1 MILDIKRNRWLLL
14 AIGALLSACGSDSS
28 SPVSS
33 TPAAPWTG
41 EIHVLDATGGRVP
54 GLLVQV
60 DYSTQTLPK
69 KRMDVVDW
77 RNFASDDVN
86 SAQVSVY
93 TDHDGIARPETADLG
108 ELWIHHLRVLA
119 DEDLLHEQML
129 TATDEQ
135 SLGELDAASYLF
147 RFDLSV
153 DYEISAG
160 RDSIATASV
169 IGSWRTAFVED
180 RINFGRTLTYD
191 ANGRFSGALTQDGD
205 QFFIQGTWV
214 VRNLILTTTFV
225 FNGQSQ
231 RHSTRFDVSGS
242 TMTTRGIP
250 AGKIRHWAK
259 Q

>member
-14 AIGALLSACGSDSS
+14 AIAALISACGSDSS

-33 TPAAPWTG
+33 VPAAVWTG
-41 EIHVLDATGGRVP
+41 EIRILDATGGGVP

-60 DYSTQTLPK
+60 DYSTQDLPK
-69 KRMDVVDW
+69 KRTDV
-77 RNFASDDVN
+77 ADVN
-86 SAQVSVY
+86 STQVSAY

-108 ELWIHHLRVLA
+108 ELWIHHFRVLA
-119 DEDLLHEQML
+119 DEEVLHEQML

-153 DYEISAG
+153 AYEISAG
-160 RDSIATASV
+160 RDSIATASA

-180 RINFGRTLTYD
+180 GIIFGRSLTYD
-191 ANGRFSGALTQDGD
+191 ANGRFSGVLTQDGD
-205 QFFIQGTWV
+205 QYLIQGTWV
-214 VRNLILTTTFV
+214 VRNLILTTRFV
-225 FNGQSQ
+225 FNGESQ
-231 RHSTRFDVSGS
+231 RYSTRFDVSGS

-250 AGKIRHWAK
+250 AAKPRHWAK

>member
-1 MILDIKRNRWLLL
+1 MILDIKKNRWLLL
-14 AIGALLSACGSDSS
+14 AIAALISACGSDTS

-33 TPAAPWTG
+33 MPAAVWTG
-41 EIHVLDATGGRVP
+41 EVRILDATGGGVP

-60 DYSTQTLPK
+60 DYSTQDLPK
-69 KRMDVVDW
+69 KRTDVVD
-77 RNFASDDVN
+77 VN
-86 SAQVSVY
+86 STQVSVY

-108 ELWIHHLRVLA
+108 ELWIHHFRVLA
-119 DEDLLHEQML
+119 DEEVLHEQML

-225 FNGQSQ
+225 FNGQSE

-250 AGKIRHWAK
+250 AGTLRHWAK

>member
-1 MILDIKRNRWLLL
+1 MILDIKKNRWLLL
-14 AIGALLSACGSDSS
+14 AIAALISACGSDSS

-33 TPAAPWTG
+33 MPAAVWTG
-41 EIHVLDATGGRVP
+41 EVRILDATGGGVP

-60 DYSTQTLPK
+60 DYSTQDLPK
-69 KRMDVVDW
+69 KRTDVVD
-77 RNFASDDVN
+77 VN
-86 SAQVSVY
+86 STQVSVY

-108 ELWIHHLRVLA
+108 ELWIHHFRVLA
-119 DEDLLHEQML
+119 DEEVLHEQML

-225 FNGQSQ
+225 FNGQSE

>member
-1 MILDIKRNRWLLL
+1 MILDIKKNRWLLL
-14 AIGALLSACGSDSS
+14 AIAALMSACGSDTS

-33 TPAAPWTG
+33 MPAAVWTG
-41 EIHVLDATGGRVP
+41 EVRILDATGGGVP

-60 DYSTQTLPK
+60 DYSTQDLPK
-69 KRMDVVDW
+69 KRTDVVD
-77 RNFASDDVN
+77 VN
-86 SAQVSVY
+86 STQVSVY

-108 ELWIHHLRVLA
+108 ELWIHHFRVLA
-119 DEDLLHEQML
+119 DEEVLHEQML

-225 FNGQSQ
+225 FNGQSE

-250 AGKIRHWAK
+250 AGTLRHWAK

>member
-1 MILDIKRNRWLLL
+1 MILDIKKNRWLLL
-14 AIGALLSACGSDSS
+14 AIAALISACGSDSS

-33 TPAAPWTG
+33 MSAAVWTG
-41 EIHVLDATGGRVP
+41 EVRILDATGGGVP

-60 DYSTQTLPK
+60 DYSTQDLPK
-69 KRMDVVDW
+69 KRTDVVD
-77 RNFASDDVN
+77 VN
-86 SAQVSVY
+86 STQVSVY

-108 ELWIHHLRVLA
+108 ELWIHHFRVLA
-119 DEDLLHEQML
+119 DEEVLHEQML

-225 FNGQSQ
+225 FNGQSE

-250 AGKIRHWAK
+250 AGTLRHWAK

>member
-1 MILDIKRNRWLLL
+1 MILDIKKNRWLLL
-14 AIGALLSACGSDSS
+14 AIAALISACGSDSS

-33 TPAAPWTG
+33 MPAAVWTG
-41 EIHVLDATGGRVP
+41 EVRILDATGGGVP

-60 DYSTQTLPK
+60 DYSTQDLPK
-69 KRMDVVDW
+69 KRTDVVD
-77 RNFASDDVN
+77 VN
-86 SAQVSVY
+86 STQVSVY

-108 ELWIHHLRVLA
+108 ELWIHHFRVLA
-119 DEDLLHEQML
+119 DEEVLHEQML

-250 AGKIRHWAK
+250 AGTLRHWAK

>member
-1 MILDIKRNRWLLL
+1 MILDIKKNRWLLL
-14 AIGALLSACGSDSS
+14 AIAALISACGSDSS

-33 TPAAPWTG
+33 MPAAVWTG
-41 EIHVLDATGGRVP
+41 EVRILDATGGGVP

-60 DYSTQTLPK
+60 DYSTQDLPK
-69 KRMDVVDW
+69 KRTDVVD
-77 RNFASDDVN
+77 VN
-86 SAQVSVY
+86 STQVSVY

-108 ELWIHHLRVLA
+108 ELWIHHFRVLA
-119 DEDLLHEQML
+119 DEEVLHEQML

>member
-1 MILDIKRNRWLLL
+1 MILDIKKNRWLLL
-14 AIGALLSACGSDSS
+14 AIAALISACGSDSS

-33 TPAAPWTG
+33 MPAAVWTG
-41 EIHVLDATGGRVP
+41 EVRILDATGGGVP

-60 DYSTQTLPK
+60 DYSTQDLPK
-69 KRMDVVDW
+69 KRTDVVD
-77 RNFASDDVN
+77 VN
-86 SAQVSVY
+86 STQVSVY

-108 ELWIHHLRVLA
+108 ELWIHHFRVLA
-119 DEDLLHEQML
+119 DEEVLHEQML

-225 FNGQSQ
+225 FNGQSE

-250 AGKIRHWAK
+250 AGTLRHWAK